1 MPQTSRHQH
10 AAVIKGSQDFFAFR
24 GLLFLRNLV
33 QLQR

>member
-1 MPQTSRHQH
+1 MPQTGRHQH